1 VYHDAETGRPLFWL
15 GASRTDLRVFPAEAR
30 LEAGRQL
37 RRVQQGLLPDDWKPL
52 PGIGAGVREL
62 RVHTGREHRVIYL
75 ARFAEAVYV
84 LHAFEK
90 RTRKTRQADVEIAR
104 MRFRELTRPRPLR

>member
-1 VYHDAETGRPLFWL
+1 
-15 GASRTDLRVFPAEAR
+15 
-30 LEAGRQL
+30 
-37 RRVQQGLLPDDWKPL
+37 
-52 PGIGAGVREL
+52 
-62 RVHTGREHRVIYL
+62 
-75 ARFAEAVYV
+75 V